1 MKKILSDWSKKVK
14 KAMIDQDMDT
24 NDLAARMKWT
34 RQYTSSLVN
43 GCTYQKESVA
53 KISQFFGFD
62 IPSENA
68 TLAKTRSEKA
78 VNE

>member
-14 KAMIDQDMDT
+14 KAMIDKDMDT
-24 NDLAARMKWT
+24 NDLAKQMNWT

-43 GCTYQKESVA
+43 GCTYQRESIA
-53 KISQFFGFD
+53 KISHFFGFD

-68 TLAKTRSEKA
+68 TLAIRSKKDI
-78 VNE
+78 NE

>member
-14 KAMIDQDMDT
+14 KEMIDRDMDT
-24 NDLAARMKWT
+24 NDLARQMKWT

-43 GCTYQKESVA
+43 GCTYQRESIA

-68 TLAKTRSEKA
+68 TLAIRSEKEI
-78 VNE
+78 NE